1 MANSRNIGD
10 IVSKVQSESKGKKA
24 KTKKKTVKKAVKNV
38 KIVKSTK
45 EKKPSPKE
53 IKKDNKVPK
62 TSKKSNNNLKIIAGI
77 IIIILIIGTIYFTV
91 FYTPYDYAFKLNG
104 ISYYSNEYTPT
115 EFFEVL
121 KTKEQVFVSPLMED
135 GKASPIFANVLN
147 LWQVVLISNEIDA
160 VQLIRTTDSSGN
172 LIGCYTNNG
181 SVTESE
187 LISVDA
193 CNIILNSQ
201 DNFVIVPEVGN
212 ARVLIEKNKLS
223 VFAREEIASQVNFI
237 VMSEIFPNAREALDR
252 VNEKI
257 YGLG

>member
-1 MANSRNIGD
+1 MANGRNIED

-24 KTKKKTVKKAVKNV
+24 KTKKKTVKKAVKNAKVV
-38 KIVKSTK
+38 KPIKQKKS
-45 EKKPSPKE
+45 SPKK
-53 IKKDNKVPK
+53 IKKDNKTTK
-62 TSKKSNNNLKIIAGI
+62 TIKKSNNNLTLIVGI
-77 IIIILIIGTIYFTV
+77 IVVILVIGAISFSL

-104 ISYYSNEYTPT
+104 ISYYSNEYTPS

-121 KTKEQVFVSPLMED
+121 KTKEQVFISPIMED

-172 LIGCYTNNG
+172 LMGCYTNNG
-181 SVTESE
+181 SVTQSE